1 MTTLENLLSAFGIR
15 GSHYRNGVMSSEQ
28 VLGYAVTD
36 HRGRIEMPAYA
47 VMVESATSGGFW
59 YSLNEPVGTVQ
70 SWLSL
75 TAAAPADVN
84 QRLFATSQ
92 LVYTDGV
99 YGALTV
105 QIANDSQDVVCAGVG
120 RCVRVSR
127 TSDALANIKTAT
139 APQADE
145 LIPFGGEPTSLPS
158 AIDSELDGRQILS
171 AISQG
176 RIASGPLCELLCA
189 TATLAD
195 TGVRL
200 IVSPQPWMA
209 NPLGAIQGGVVAAI
223 ISQACSFAGQ
233 LYAEPGQQYALVDFT
248 ASFWRSPQV
257 DVGEI
262 TVTAVLEKL
271 GRRIGTVSATMTGPD
286 DVPLARAVADIQ
298 YG

>member
-1 MTTLENLLSAFGIR
+1 MATLENLLAAFGIR
-15 GSHYRNGVMSSEQ
+15 SSHYRDGVMSSEQ

-59 YSLNEPVGTVQ
+59 YSFNAPVGTVQ

-75 TAAAPADVN
+75 TAAAPVDVN
-84 QRLFATSQ
+84 QRLFATAQ
-92 LVYTDGV
+92 LVHGDGV

-105 QIANDSQDVVCAGVG
+105 QITNDRENVVCAGVG

-127 TSDALANIKTAT
+127 TSDALTGIKTAT

-145 LIPFGGEPTSLPS
+145 LIPFACEPTSLPPP
-158 AIDSELDGRQILS
+158 IDPGLDGRQILS

-189 TATLAD
+189 TVVLAD
-195 TGVRL
+195 NGVRL
-200 IVSPQPWMA
+200 MVSPQPWMA

-233 LYAEPGQQYALVDFT
+233 LYAGSGQQYALVDFT

-257 DVGEI
+257 DIGEI

>member
-1 MTTLENLLSAFGIR
+1 MTTLANLLSAFGITS
-15 GSHYRNGVMSSEQ
+15 SHYRNGLMSSEQ
-28 VLGYAVTD
+28 VLGHAVTD

-59 YSLNEPVGTVQ
+59 YSFNEPVGTVQ

-84 QRLFATSQ
+84 QRLFATSR
-92 LVYTDGV
+92 LVYGDGA

-105 QIANDSQDVVCAGVG
+105 QVTNDSQDIVCAGVG
-120 RCVRVSR
+120 RCVQVSR
-127 TSDALANIKTAT
+127 TSDALASIKTAT
-139 APQADE
+139 ASQADKP
-145 LIPFGGEPTSLPS
+145 ISFACEPTSLPPP
-158 AIDSELDGRQILS
+158 IDPGLDGRQILS
-171 AISQG
+171 AISEG
-176 RIASGPLCELLCA
+176 RIAAGPLCELLSA

-233 LYAEPGQQYALVDFT
+233 LYAGPGQQYALADFT

-257 DVGEI
+257 DIGEI
-262 TVTAVLEKL
+262 TVTAVPEKL
-271 GRRIGTVSATMTGPD
+271 GRRIGTVSATMTGPA